1 MTYGFVLAV
10 SVLVALVFHGLS
22 VYRIESLREKTKGVI
37 RTRQDLQAVKDVI
50 SLNMRMAI
58 FYILFWL
65 LLIAVLVGM
74 VVTAMIAFPQALM
87 VFFLFGVITL
97 PMGLIGKHLEKKI
110 HSLKVE
116 SGDPAL
122 AETFQRYLVQW
133 KEPRFSLPD

>member
-10 SVLVALVFHGLS
+10 SVLVAFVFHGLS

-97 PMGLIGKHLEKKI
+97 PMGLIGKHFEKKI
-110 HSLKVE
+110 HSLRVE

-122 AETFQRYLVQW
+122 AETFQHYLVQW

>member
-1 MTYGFVLAV
+1 MTHGFVLAA

-22 VYRIESLREKTKGVI
+22 VYRIESLREKTKRVI

-50 SLNMRMAI
+50 NLNMRMAI

-74 VVTAMIAFPQALM
+74 VVTAMITFPQALI

-97 PMGLIGKHLEKKI
+97 PMGLIGKHFEKKI
-110 HSLKVE
+110 HSLRVE